1 MGRDITMDTVP
12 VPRYLIVLILELLWK
27 KPWPTANKEWQNIEK
42 ELQKIMQE
50 N

>member
-1 MGRDITMDTVP
+1 MNDDLVP
-12 VPRYLIVLILELLWK
+12 VPRYLVVLMLELLWK
-27 KPWPTANKEWQNIEK
+27 KPWPTANVQWSQIEK